1 MMRKKPTR
9 MEEIRIDA
17 DTIVTIMMI
26 MIMMMTTRS
35 ITTTMATRMMRKIA
49 SSNEL
54 MLNPINE

>member
-17 DTIVTIMMI
+17 DIIVTIMM
-26 MIMMMTTRS
+26 MSTRS
-35 ITTTMATRMMRKIA
+35 ITTTTATRMMRKIA